1 MEVKLKNV
9 RLAFSNIF
17 TASSVGDSDDKRFSA
32 VFIFEPGDEN
42 HKAISAAIKAAASEK
57 WKGDAEKV
65 LKAIMAKNDICL
77 QDGAAMSEYDG
88 FDGKKFLRAS
98 NKARPTVIDRDRSP
112 LTEADGR
119 PYSGCYVNAIV
130 DVWAQD
136 NKYGKRINASLSGVQ
151 FKADGDA
158 FSGGRVASA
167 EQFDAEASDDDGFG
181 GVPGIDDTGSSGGL
195 L

>member
-1 MEVKLKNV
+1 MEVKLRNV
-9 RLAFSNIF
+9 RLAFSGIF
-17 TASSVGDSDDKRFSA
+17 TATSVGESDDKRFSA
-32 VFIFEPGDEN
+32 VFIFEPGDDN
-42 HKAISAAIKAAASEK
+42 HQAISKAVKEVAGEK
-57 WKGDAEKV
+57 WKGDADKI
-65 LKAIMAKNDICL
+65 LKSILAKNDICL
-77 QDGAAMSEYDG
+77 QDGSVMSEYDG
-88 FDGKKFLRAS
+88 FEGKKFVRAS
-98 NKARPTVIDRDRSP
+98 NKARPTVIDRDRTP

-119 PYSGCYVNAIV
+119 PYSGCFVNAII

-167 EQFDAEASDDDGFG
+167 DQFDAEAGEGDGFDGDAPSAG
-181 GVPGIDDTGSSGGL
+181 GGSGL